1 MKWLISF
8 LSKYSS
14 SFKVKTIFMFL
25 RVFPHPVI
33 GKIISMNII
42 PPNFK
47 NFIYMLKGDLSL
59 AIKCDVNSFIV
70 KLGYAK
76 WVKVVYGKKG
86 FL

>member
-1 MKWLISF
+1 
-8 LSKYSS
+8 
-14 SFKVKTIFMFL
+14 
-25 RVFPHPVI
+25 
-33 GKIISMNII
+33 
-42 PPNFK
+42 
-47 NFIYMLKGDLSL
+47 MLKGDLSL